1 MGLHLRTVQDIHLQA
16 PTKSAAKLI
25 LKRFIFMV
33 LFLCLLLL
41 AIIRFFSLFF
51 VRFFHFLRNR
61 FLFVFAVCMQS
72 CHKFET
78 VVRLTFKFRNL
89 RFET

>member
-1 MGLHLRTVQDIHLQA
+1 MKTQNFANTPTLSSKNISKSSDIVRLLGCLMGLHLRTVQDIHLQA

-41 AIIRFFSLFF
+41 AIIRFFSLIF
-51 VRFFHFLRNR
+51 VRFFSL
-61 FLFVFAVCMQS
+61 S
-72 CHKFET
+72 
-78 VVRLTFKFRNL
+78 
-89 RFET
+89 